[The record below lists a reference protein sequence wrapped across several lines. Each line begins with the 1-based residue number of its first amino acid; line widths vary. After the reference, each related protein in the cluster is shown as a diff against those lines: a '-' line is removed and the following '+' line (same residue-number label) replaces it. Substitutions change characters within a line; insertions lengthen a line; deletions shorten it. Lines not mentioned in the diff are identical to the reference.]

1 MRKSSKCLSDFFSLQ
16 IDWAKSCCE
25 TSCSIDV
32 IDSFHTFAKMVDMIV
47 HSVLRDK
54 RNDDAPSFFSIAN
67 KATATSELLYHFED
81 SIREKILLE
90 SRSKRPTKW
99 ERLLFMQS
107 LTNTSCKQ
115 CVFLEEFASHMRI
128 FLWRIALS
136 MLCYR
141 EANPFAV
148 AKWRECYTIWGACLE
163 GLSMRC
169 IRNSA
174 TGWRG
179 NIFHVEIEGCRFP
192 LRPRCDILSRLS
204 ALGELRASALP
215 TVLQGES
222 RFIFAHGKPGNG
234 KTLRCDKLLRALDPP
249 SSGCRADTTKG
260 VCKGKSLVT
269 IPNLLID
276 MFIFVIIKIV
286 FWKGFV
292 SLIVMFIL
300 LFPARPDLSSDLLVG
315 TTTKRLNGRLL
326 SLQAYLQYPLNW
338 ISNDSLLLFDDFD
351 QACVPLFKMSREP
364 ERHNLYLKGSK
375 VQGYVPIQPT
385 ASILRVME
393 ILRQRARDFRFAGSK
408 GGNKMLVLVTGSDDR
423 NLRTTM
429 FDQVLELNSPKEEE
443 RREAVLKVFFPGE
456 AFSHKGG
463 QFEECLDAISVATRG
478 RTWSELLQKCRDIFL
493 NESGERNA
501 GAVVDDIARLRSI
514 GRAFEG
520 IAVNSTQNKLIAQ
533 DSVGI
538 TILGPND
545 LARAFLDYRNEVQSG
560 ALLPWE
566 QSHLWAQLEAGIL
579 TPFCNSL
586 DLHHLFR
593 HGNQDAESTNRQSLA
608 GVLLTGASGSGK
620 TSIARHCAAVAS
632 SVLPALCLIDVN
644 CVSLVRKELG
654 ESERAIRQ
662 LFDLAKNAAPCVMV
676 LDGIDNIATTRGKDN
691 STHGTMDR
699 MLSTLLTQMDGLQ
712 GASVQP
718 AIIGIT
724 VQSDWVD
731 QAVLRP
737 GRLAKTIRIVRS
749 V

>member
-90 SRSKRPTKW
+90 SRSKRPNKW

-115 CVFLEEFASHMRI
+115 WVFLEEFASHMRI

-141 EANPFAV
+141 EANPFSV

-249 SSGCRADTTKG
+249 SSGCRADTTK
-260 VCKGKSLVT
+260 
-269 IPNLLID
+269 
-276 MFIFVIIKIV
+276 
-286 FWKGFV
+286 
-292 SLIVMFIL
+292 
-300 LFPARPDLSSDLLVG
+300 ARPDLSSDLLVG

-493 NESGERNA
+493 NESGKRNA